1 MIAQLSVRI
10 SALGTAAT
18 TRGFGLQLAIVLLF
32 SGFAIVEPSM
42 SSWANV
48 GNILVQTSFLF
59 VAACAQ
65 LIVLITRGFDLSIG
79 ANISIVSVASSMLM
93 TAAAPSLGP
102 GLAVAAGIVLG
113 LAIGAMIGA
122 ANGMLVSYL
131 GINPFVVTLG
141 TLSIVG
147 GLATTISGGFPIF
160 GLPAAFSYA
169 FNQASWLLLPAPIT
183 LSVALA
189 LVLHFVLSGT
199 VHGRILYLVGDNA
212 EASRAAGLR
221 TSLHLFFAY
230 VSCGSVAALAGL
242 MMTAN
247 TGSGEPNLGASFILD
262 SIAAAVVGGASLR
275 GGVGGVSAPLL
286 GALLITV
293 LSVGMNL
300 TKVDGSLQPVV
311 VGLVVVA
318 STFIDR
324 LKAASS

>member
-1 MIAQLSVRI
+1 MIARLAVLRT
-10 SALGTAAT
+10 SAARRSLG
-18 TRGFGLQLAIVLLF
+18 LPLAIAVLF
-32 SGFAIVEPSM
+32 FGFALVEPSM
-42 SSWANV
+42 LSATNI

-65 LIVLITRGFDLSIG
+65 LLVMLTRGFDLSIG

-93 TAAAPSLGP
+93 VASVPILGP
-102 GLAVAAGIVLG
+102 DLAVAAGILLG
-113 LAIGAMIGA
+113 IAIGTAIGA
-122 ANGMLVSYL
+122 ANGALVSYL
-131 GINPFVVTLG
+131 KINPFVVTLG

-160 GLPAAFSYA
+160 GVPAQFSYA
-169 FNQASWLLLPAPIT
+169 FNQTSWLFLPAPLA

-189 LVLHFVLSGT
+189 LVLHFLLSGT
-199 VHGRILYLVGDNA
+199 VHGRILYLLGDNA
-212 EASRAAGLR
+212 EAALVAGRR

-230 VSCGSVAALAGL
+230 VACGAVGALAGL
-242 MMTAN
+242 MMTAQ
-247 TGSGEPNLGASFILD
+247 TGSGEPNLGGSFILD

-286 GALLITV
+286 GALLVTV

-318 STFIDR
+318 STFIDK
-324 LKAASS
+324 LKLAANAE

>member
-1 MIAQLSVRI
+1 MIAWLPVLRMPV
-10 SALGTAAT
+10 AARGLG
-18 TRGFGLQLAIVLLF
+18 LPLAIAFLL
-32 SGFAIVEPSM
+32 SGFALVEPSM
-42 SSWANV
+42 LSRTSI

-65 LIVLITRGFDLSIG
+65 LLVMLTRGFDLSIG

-93 TAAAPSLGP
+93 VAAVPFLGP
-102 GLAVAAGIVLG
+102 ELAVAAGILLG
-113 LAIGAMIGA
+113 LAIGSAIGA
-122 ANGMLVSYL
+122 ANGLLVSYL
-131 GINPFVVTLG
+131 KINPFVVTLG
-141 TLSIVG
+141 TLSVVG

-160 GLPAAFSYA
+160 GVPAQFTYA
-169 FNQASWLLLPAPIT
+169 FNQASWLFLPAPMA

-189 LVLHFVLSGT
+189 LVLHFLLSRT
-199 VHGRILYLVGDNA
+199 VHGRVLYLLGDNA
-212 EASRAAGLR
+212 EAVLVAGRR
-221 TSLHLFFAY
+221 TSLHLFLAY
-230 VSCGSVAALAGL
+230 VMCGSVGAIAGL
-242 MMTAN
+242 MMTAE
-247 TGSGEPNLGASFILD
+247 TGSGEPHLGGNFILD

-275 GGVGGVSAPLL
+275 GGVGGISAPLL

-324 LKAASS
+324 LKPASKLD